1 MIVQPEKEIRNVN
14 DLLYESERK
23 RIEMLNKEFFSDVEL
38 TDAENRVLVW
48 LCGWD
53 NHTIETVM
61 SVFRK
66 IKWRKPNAA
75 YKVEVIRRG
84 TIIVGDVNCQE
95 DAEEYIE
102 NCNPIDEVKWSDFV
116 EVVCGEEVEV

>member
-23 RIEMLNKEFFSDVEL
+23 RIEMLNNEFFFDVEL

-53 NHTIETVM
+53 NCTIEAVM
-61 SVFRK
+61 SILRK
-66 IKWRKPNAA
+66 VIQRK
-75 YKVEVIRRG
+75 
-84 TIIVGDVNCQE
+84 
-95 DAEEYIE
+95 
-102 NCNPIDEVKWSDFV
+102 SD
-116 EVVCGEEVEV
+116 GSI